1 MTFWTTGRGYQ
12 HSRNCDACERH
23 DSRRRGF
30 GQKNQWLL
38 RQLSRLHQQVLWSLQ
53 TTTETS
59 VLKETELSRCSKLIK
74 A

>member
-1 MTFWTTGRGYQ
+1 MLVRDNDG
-12 HSRNCDACERH
+12 
-23 DSRRRGF
+23 RRRGF
-30 GQKNQWLL
+30 GEKNQWLL
-38 RQLSRLHQQVLWSLQ
+38 RQLGRLHQQVLWSLQ

>member
-1 MTFWTTGRGYQ
+1 MTFWTTGRECQ
-12 HSRNCDACERH
+12 HSRNCDASERH
-23 DSRRRGF
+23 DSRKKGC
-30 GQKNQWLL
+30 GEKNPWLL